1 MKIAIIIFVLSLVFN
16 SKIEITDFD
25 IYTDNYKTKTA
36 IKTITFLSM
45 IGSFI
50 AIVLMV

>member
-16 SKIEITDFD
+16 SKTTIDDFD
-25 IYTDNYKTKTA
+25 IYADTYKTKMA

-50 AIVLMV
+50 AIVLML

>member
-16 SKIEITDFD
+16 SKIEISYYDL
-25 IYTDNYKTKTA
+25 NKVYKKKK
-36 IKTITFLSM
+36 IFKTITFLLM

-50 AIVLMV
+50 AIILMV

>member
-16 SKIEITDFD
+16 SKIEITKLDLFSKA
-25 IYTDNYKTKTA
+25 YKTKL
-36 IKTITFLSM
+36 IFKRITFLLM

-50 AIVLMV
+50 AIILMV